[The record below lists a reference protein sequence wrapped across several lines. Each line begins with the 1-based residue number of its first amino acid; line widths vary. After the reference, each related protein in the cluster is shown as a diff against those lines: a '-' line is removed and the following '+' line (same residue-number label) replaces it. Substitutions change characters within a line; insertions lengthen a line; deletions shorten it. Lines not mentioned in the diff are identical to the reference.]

1 MASELPD
8 TFRQLRTLVTENGK
22 LELSL
27 AETPMP
33 TPGDGD
39 IVIRV
44 EATPINPSD
53 LGLLVGAADL
63 STLKNEGSKDSPKLV
78 ADIPGAGMRAM
89 KARVGQSLGVGNEG
103 AGTVVAA
110 GSSDAAQALI
120 GKKVTGLGG
129 EFYGESV
136 SYTHLTLPTIC
147 SV

>member
-89 KARVGQSLGVGNEG
+89 KARVGQSLGVGQQFG
-103 AGTVVAA
+103 
-110 GSSDAAQALI
+110 I
-120 GKKVTGLGG
+120 GPTPPHRSVLTDFDQGLCIRSRRGDL
-129 EFYGESV
+129 V
-136 SYTHLTLPTIC
+136 K
-147 SV
+147 